1 LKRSYDSTAGA
12 RPKLVYVL
20 LRPRS
25 SVLSAA
31 RLVDVGTEVLQ
42 EAQEKLD
49 ALTAPKWWDRL
60 VCTSRRAASPA
71 GPGAF
76 DGD

>member
-1 LKRSYDSTAGA
+1 MKRSYDSTAGA
-12 RPKLVYVL
+12 RPKLVYVF

-60 VCTSRRAASPA
+60 VCTSRRAVSPA

>member
-1 LKRSYDSTAGA
+1 M
-12 RPKLVYVL
+12 
-20 LRPRS
+20 
-25 SVLSAA
+25 LSAA

>member
-1 LKRSYDSTAGA
+1 M
-12 RPKLVYVL
+12 
-20 LRPRS
+20 
-25 SVLSAA
+25 LSAA

-60 VCTSRRAASPA
+60 VCTSRRAVSPA